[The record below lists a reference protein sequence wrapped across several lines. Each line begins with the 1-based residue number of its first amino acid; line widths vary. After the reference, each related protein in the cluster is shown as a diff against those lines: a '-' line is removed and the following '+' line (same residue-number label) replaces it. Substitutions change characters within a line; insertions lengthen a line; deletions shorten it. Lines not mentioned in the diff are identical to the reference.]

1 MLKAWDL
8 ERENQ
13 SDRDSMIDRR
23 MIAVTGFSLDAGWRI
38 AKREG
43 VANSV
48 RKVLAPM
55 SPGELTLM
63 MPTKLQELVELVA
76 TRYDRFLLIRSRPG
90 ARDGLRGCSG

>member
-23 MIAVTGFSLDAGWRI
+23 MIAVTGFSLDAGWPI

-43 VANSV
+43 VANLV
-48 RKVLAPM
+48 RRRLAPM
-55 SPGELTLM
+55 TPGELALM
-63 MPTKLQELVELVA
+63 MPTKLQELVERAA
-76 TRYDRFLLIRSRPG
+76 TGYDRFVLTRSRPG
-90 ARDGLRGCSG
+90 AREGLRGCSG

>member
-23 MIAVTGFSLDAGWRI
+23 MIAVTGFSLYAGWPI

-43 VANSV
+43 VAKSV
-48 RKVLAPM
+48 RRVLAPM
-55 SPGELTLM
+55 TPGELAVM
-63 MPTKLQELVELVA
+63 MPSKLQELVERAA
-76 TRYDRFLLIRSRPG
+76 TGYDRFVLTKL
-90 ARDGLRGCSG
+90 A

>member
-23 MIAVTGFSLDAGWRI
+23 MIAVTEFSLDAGWRI

-48 RKVLAPM
+48 RRVLAPM
-55 SPGELTLM
+55 TPGELALM
-63 MPTKLQELVELVA
+63 MPTELQVLVERAA
-76 TRYDRFLLIRSRPG
+76 TSYDRIVLTRSRPG
-90 ARDGLRGCSG
+90 ASEGLRGCSG